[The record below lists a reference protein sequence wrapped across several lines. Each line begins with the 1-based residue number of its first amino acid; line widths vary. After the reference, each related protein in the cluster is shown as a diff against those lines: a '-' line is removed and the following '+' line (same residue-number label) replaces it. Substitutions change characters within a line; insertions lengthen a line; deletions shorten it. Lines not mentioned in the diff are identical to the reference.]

1 VGWYLRGSKRGRE
14 GFYRFFFRIN
24 FVSNKKAIIFAL
36 PKYRDRGY
44 KKPLESS
51 LKVWSNSE

>member
-1 VGWYLRGSKRGRE
+1 LRGSKRGRE

-51 LKVWSNSE
+51 LKV